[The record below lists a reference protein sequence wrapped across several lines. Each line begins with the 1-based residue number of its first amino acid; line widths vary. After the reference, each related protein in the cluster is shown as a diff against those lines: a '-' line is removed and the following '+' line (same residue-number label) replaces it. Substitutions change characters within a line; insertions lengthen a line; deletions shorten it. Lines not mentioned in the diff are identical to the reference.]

1 MLETGREKE
10 AENHINND
18 VLLSASNLF
27 MELASE
33 ARLSIIVSL
42 NNKPAKLSI
51 LARETNRT
59 APEVSRN
66 LDRLIEEGL
75 VVKEVDGLFHITEY
89 GMMVIRQVPYFTFI
103 KKHRDFF
110 ESHSLVKS
118 GIPEKYLQRIGQL
131 EKSRVVNSTT
141 AVIQTLKKM
150 QLSACQ
156 FIKLMVTQAWPEEG
170 QILVDKA
177 THEVKVYALNGLNT
191 IFPSNIVREIFPS
204 IERLIQEGKLESRII
219 ERARM
224 GIYISDYTQA
234 GLMFPNKNGE
244 VDVNTLF
251 VSNDPIFC
259 EWCSDIFEYFWQH
272 SGPGHNLKKLKS
284 VDI

>member
-1 MLETGREKE
+1 MFETGREKE

-33 ARLSIIVSL
+33 ARLSILVSL

-59 APEVSRN
+59 APEVSHN

-75 VVKEVDGLFHITEY
+75 VVKEADGLFHITEY
-89 GMMVIRQVPYFTFI
+89 GMMVLRQVPYFI
-103 KKHRDFF
+103 KKHKDFF

-156 FIKLMVTQAWPEEG
+156 FIKLMVTQAWPEED
-170 QILVDKA
+170 L
-177 THEVKVYALNGLNT
+177 
-191 IFPSNIVREIFPS
+191 
-204 IERLIQEGKLESRII
+204 SR
-219 ERARM
+219 
-224 GIYISDYTQA
+224 
-234 GLMFPNKNGE
+234 
-244 VDVNTLF
+244 
-251 VSNDPIFC
+251 
-259 EWCSDIFEYFWQH
+259 
-272 SGPGHNLKKLKS
+272 
-284 VDI
+284 

>member
-1 MLETGREKE
+1 METGYGKE
-10 AENHINND
+10 AENHNND
-18 VLLSASNLF
+18 NVLLLASSLF

-33 ARLSIIVSL
+33 ARLSILVSL
-42 NNKPAKLSI
+42 NNKPTKLSI
-51 LARETNRT
+51 LARDTNRT

-75 VVKEVDGLFHITEY
+75 VVKGVDVLFHITEY
-89 GMMVIRQVPYFTFI
+89 GTMVLHQMPYFAFI

-110 ESHSLVKS
+110 KSHSFVKT

-131 EKSRVVNSTT
+131 EKCRIVNSTT

-156 FIKLMVTQAWPEEG
+156 FIKLMVAQAWPEEG
-170 QILVDKA
+170 QILVDKD
-177 THEVKVYALNGLNT
+177 THEVKVYAINGLNT
-191 IFPSNIVREIFPS
+191 IFPSNIVHEIFPS
-204 IERLIQEGKLESRII
+204 VERLIYEGKLESRII
-219 ERARM
+219 EKVSM
-224 GIYISDYTQA
+224 GIYISDDMQA
-234 GLMFPNKNGE
+234 GLMFPNKYGE
-244 VDVNTLF
+244 VDVNTIF

-272 SGPGHNLKKLKS
+272 SGPGQNLKKLKS

>member
-1 MLETGREKE
+1 VLETGREKE

-33 ARLSIIVSL
+33 ARLSILVSL
-42 NNKPAKLSI
+42 NNKPARLSI

-75 VVKEVDGLFHITEY
+75 VVKEADGLFHITEY
-89 GMMVIRQVPYFTFI
+89 GMMVIRQVSYFTFI

-141 AVIQTLKKM
+141 AVIQTLKKCNYLHAN
-150 QLSACQ
+150 LS
-156 FIKLMVTQAWPEEG
+156 
-170 QILVDKA
+170 
-177 THEVKVYALNGLNT
+177 
-191 IFPSNIVREIFPS
+191 S
-204 IERLIQEGKLESRII
+204 
-219 ERARM
+219 
-224 GIYISDYTQA
+224 
-234 GLMFPNKNGE
+234 
-244 VDVNTLF
+244 
-251 VSNDPIFC
+251 
-259 EWCSDIFEYFWQH
+259 
-272 SGPGHNLKKLKS
+272 
-284 VDI
+284 